1 VKQFL
6 ISSGNWIL
14 VVVLFACSCSKS
26 SSSQQPAP
34 KPPPCSTDN
43 CRLTYYK
50 WEIVSQT
57 ITTDIGT
64 FTYAINQLNTI
75 NWATFVFKPDSTYV
89 TYGGEK
95 STYTF
100 TGSTDKMVLV
110 DNLLPLDFAVVFPTA
125 NSMTLTGDKIQM
137 HPRTDSSVAANF
149 AINSIAGGLHTD
161 FGVDTSRIHF
171 FQSVF
176 TYNGY

>member
-1 VKQFL
+1 VKQFF
-6 ISSGNWIL
+6 ISSGNRVLAIL
-14 VVVLFACSCSKS
+14 IFACGCGKS
-26 SSSQQPAP
+26 SSSPQPAP
-34 KPPPCSTDN
+34 TPHPCSTDN

-57 ITTDIGT
+57 VTTDIGIYK
-64 FTYAINQLNTI
+64 YAINQLNTI
-75 NWATFVFKPDSTYV
+75 NWATFLFKPDSTYV

-95 STYTF
+95 SNYIF
-100 TGSTDKMVLV
+100 TESTDKMVLV
-110 DNLLPLDFAVVFPTA
+110 DNLLPLEFTVAFPTPT
-125 NSMTLTGDKIQM
+125 SMTLTGGKIQM

-149 AINSIAGGLHTD
+149 AINSIAGGLYND